1 MIMKVKLYNRR
12 HFALVVMA
20 VLVPLLATA
29 CSGGT
34 SALDLEPVEAAGP
47 SSNTPNVAFT
57 HPSQLKHCRT
67 LSI

>member
-29 CSGGT
+29 CSGGR
-34 SALDLEPVEAAGP
+34 VERRYG
-47 SSNTPNVAFT
+47 SV
-57 HPSQLKHCRT
+57 
-67 LSI
+67 